1 MAQAKNPNSMQY
13 SHPIIATFSG
23 LQLLQCRALLATV
36 FVVISALIGAMV
48 PTSSHALES
57 LFGDGPKPLPVAEA
71 FKPTV
76 DAIDSNGIVINV
88 EIADEYYLYRDKFS
102 VSTNPASAQLL
113 PIEFPEALTHED
125 EFFGTTHIYRDNV
138 QFTIPV
144 AQVNTTQQFELS
156 LLYQGCADMGLCYP
170 PTQSSF
176 AIELPA
182 AANNAVAD
190 NAKSNNNNS
199 LIAQSNSFSIND
211 ILSNKTFDSRSDSA
225 YQQPE
230 LLRPQDAFVPSVAK
244 AADGTIELT
253 WIIEN
258 GYYLYKDKLKFELLD
273 APDAN
278 ITQVELGSGIMHTD
292 EYFGTVEIF
301 RNNTNAKLEV
311 SSAAELQQAK
321 LNIHYQGCADIGV
334 CYPPELLTL
343 PVKFKNTDTFI
354 ASFAN
359 SANDTQVERTQS
371 TIAKSSNAANAPAV
385 AATSTA
391 QNTNLI
397 PESEQDRLTKL
408 LTAGNL
414 GLLLPTFYVLG
425 LLLAFTACVYP
436 MVPILSSIIVGQ
448 GSSITT
454 ARAFSLSAVYV
465 LSMASVFAL
474 LGIAVGLSGYNIQPL
489 FQNPW
494 VLSAF
499 AALFVLLALSM
510 FGLFQLQMPAAIQTK
525 LSSISN
531 QQKGGSV
538 AGVAVMGML
547 SAVIVGPCVT
557 PPLVAALAYIAK
569 TGDAVLGGLALF
581 ALGLGM
587 GSPLLLIGT
596 SFGRFLPK
604 AGGWME
610 SIQRFFGVI
619 LLAVALYLLSRFLP
633 PSATMLLAAM
643 LAIFAGVFFGAT
655 DSLDSSSPKSSRFGK
670 AFGLVALIYGIVLLI
685 GLLAGNSSF
694 THPLRG
700 IAGNAVSGAN
710 TVAQTHV
717 QFERVKTVADLNNVV
732 KTASQQGKPVM
743 FDFYADWCIS
753 CKEMEAFTFTDERVK
768 GLLKNAVLVQAD
780 VTANDSDDQAL
791 LKEFSLFGP
800 PAILFYNT
808 NGEEVSRARV
818 VGFMNADKF
827 SEHLSL
833 VFGQSSPAI

>member
-1 MAQAKNPNSMQY
+1 MHQRLGPNYNSSMQY
-13 SHPIIATFSG
+13 SQPIIAIFSALQSHERKTLSATFFSFIT
-23 LQLLQCRALLATV
+23 ALLLA
-36 FVVISALIGAMV
+36 VVPIN
-48 PTSSHALES
+48 SHALES

-71 FKPTV
+71 FNPTIETIESDRV
-76 DAIDSNGIVINV
+76 VINV

-102 VSTNPASAQLL
+102 VSTEPASVQLL
-113 PIEFPEALTHED
+113 PIEFPEAIPYED
-125 EFFGTTHIYRDNV
+125 EFFGTTHIYRNKV
-138 QFTIPV
+138 QLTIPI
-144 AQVNTTQQFELS
+144 AQNNPAQRFELS
-156 LLYQGCADMGLCYP
+156 MMYQGCADMGLCYP

-176 AIELPA
+176 SIELPV
-182 AANNAVAD
+182 AANNAT
-190 NAKSNNNNS
+190 KSNDNS

-211 ILSNKTFDSRSDSA
+211 ILSNKSFDSRSDSA

-244 AADGTIELT
+244 AADGTIALN
-253 WIIEN
+253 WIIEP
-258 GYYLYKDKLKFELLD
+258 GYYLYKDKLKFELQD
-273 APDAN
+273 APQAN
-278 ITQVELGSGIMHTD
+278 ITQVDLGSGVMHTD

-301 RNNTNAKLEV
+301 RDTTNAQLTLT
-311 SSAAELQQAK
+311 STTELQQAN

-334 CYPPELLTL
+334 CYPPEVLTL
-343 PVKFKNTDTFI
+343 PVKFKNTDAFT
-354 ASFAN
+354 ASFA
-359 SANDTQVERTQS
+359 SVANDTPVDRNQS
-371 TIAKSSNAANAPAV
+371 TSAQSSTATIAS
-385 AATSTA
+385 AATTNT

-414 GLLLPTFYVLG
+414 SLLLPTFYVLG

-448 GSSITT
+448 GSTITT

-499 AALFVLLALSM
+499 AGLFVILALSM

-525 LSSISN
+525 LSNISN
-531 QQKGGSV
+531 KQKGGSV

-633 PSATMLLAAM
+633 PSITMLLAAM

-655 DSLDSSSPKSSRFGK
+655 DSLDSSSTKSSRFGK
-670 AFGLVALIYGIVLLI
+670 AFGLVALIYGVVLLI

-700 IAGNAVSGAN
+700 IAGSAATGTNNA
-710 TVAQTHV
+710 AQTHV

-732 KTASQQGKPVM
+732 RTASQQGKPVM

-768 GLLKNAVLVQAD
+768 ALLKNAVLVQAD
-780 VTANDSDDQAL
+780 VTANDADDKAL

-800 PAILFYNT
+800 PAILFYNP
-808 NGEEVSRARV
+808 NGEEISRARV

-827 SEHLSL
+827 SEHLTL
-833 VFGQSSPAI
+833 IFGNSSPAI

>member
-1 MAQAKNPNSMQY
+1 MVRIMYWVSQAKNPNSMQY
-13 SHPIIATFSG
+13 FHLRNAVFSG
-23 LQLLQCRALLATV
+23 LQSPVQRAWLATSL
-36 FVVISALIGAMV
+36 VVISIVVGSV
-48 PTSSHALES
+48 FPVTTHALES

-76 DAIDSNGIVINV
+76 KTIDSNQVVINV

-102 VSTNPASAQLL
+102 ISTEPTSAKLQPIAFPKAL
-113 PIEFPEALTHED
+113 PYED
-125 EFFGTTHIYRDNV
+125 EFFGTTHIYRNNV
-138 QFTIPV
+138 ELSIPI
-144 AQVNTTQQFELS
+144 AQANTTKQFKLS

-176 AIELPA
+176 SIELPPSA
-182 AANNAVAD
+182 GND
-190 NAKSNNNNS
+190 NSTSSNS
-199 LIAQSNSFSIND
+199 LNTQSNSFSIND
-211 ILSNKTFDSRSDSA
+211 ILSNKSFDPRSDSA

-230 LLRPQDAFVPSVAK
+230 LLRPQDAFVPSVSK
-244 AADGTIELT
+244 AADGTIAIN
-253 WIIEN
+253 WIIEP
-258 GYYLYKDKLKFELLD
+258 GYYLYKDKLKFEL
-273 APDAN
+273 PDKPQAN
-278 ITQVELGSGIMHTD
+278 ITQVELDSGIMHTD
-292 EYFGTVEIF
+292 EYFGTVEIY
-301 RNNTNAKLEV
+301 RDNTNAKLTL
-311 SSAAELQQAK
+311 SSATELRQAN

-334 CYPPELLTL
+334 CYPPEQLTL
-343 PVKFKNTDTFI
+343 PVKFNNTDAFV
-354 ASFAN
+354 ASLA
-359 SANDTQVERTQS
+359 SHATAAPTEPSQPTVQS
-371 TIAKSSNAANAPAV
+371 GNTASQSV
-385 AATSTA
+385 AAASDATSAT
-391 QNTNLI
+391 LI

-474 LGIAVGLSGYNIQPL
+474 LGVAVGLSGYNIQPL

-494 VLSAF
+494 VLSVF
-499 AALFVLLALSM
+499 AGLFVLLALSM

-525 LSSISN
+525 LSNISN

-569 TGDAVLGGLALF
+569 TGDAILGGLALF

-633 PSATMLLAAM
+633 PSITMLLAAM

-655 DSLDSSSPKSSRFGK
+655 DSLDNNSPKSSRFGK
-670 AFGLVALIYGIVLLI
+670 AIGLMALIYGVVLLI
-685 GLLAGNSSF
+685 GLFAGNTSF

-700 IAGNAVSGAN
+700 IAGNAVSGN
-710 TVAQTHV
+710 VSTAQAHV
-717 QFERVKTVADLNNVV
+717 QFERVKTVAELNNVV
-732 KTASQQGKPVM
+732 QTASQQGKPVM

-768 GLLKNAVLVQAD
+768 ALLQNAVLIQAD
-780 VTANDSDDQAL
+780 VTANDAHDQAL

-808 NGEEVSRARV
+808 SGQEITRARV

-833 VFGQSSPAI
+833 VFGTSSPAI